1 MMITDK
7 VKQEAVLNLID
18 KLQYFDYDK
27 VLNRIRKTVKKP
39 GSLVAGATGA
49 GKSSLINHLFGMEV
63 AAEGSGKPV
72 TEHVTR
78 YEPEQADVVLY
89 DTRGYE
95 IGDEKAQQFYKEV
108 VGYVKEAD
116 ESKDVKKHIHL
127 VWYCISAA
135 NKRVTPMDLD
145 IIASLQGLARVCIVL
160 TQIDTATVVELK
172 EMRDTITKK
181 LPDMPAFAVSIDPRV
196 PEQSLEWDE
205 LLDWSMDNLESGMQ
219 MALAQALG
227 KELRIKR
234 MQADKLVHRYVIAA
248 AGAVVCPLPMTDSA
262 VLVAIQTTMATHLF
276 NFWGIDR
283 GTDKIKDIFV
293 NVVIANTGRVFSRS
307 LLKIIP
313 GAGTMASAVINSG
326 VATSF
331 TYAFGRA
338 VNEVCYKAATKLAGG
353 DKVDFTSAFAVDVL
367 MKLVD
372 KYMKRKS
379 D

>member
-39 GSLVAGATGA
+39 GILVAGATGA

-248 AGAVVCPLPMTDSA
+248 AGAVV
-262 VLVAIQTTMATHLF
+262 
-276 NFWGIDR
+276 
-283 GTDKIKDIFV
+283 GTDKIKDVFV